1 MTGVEDPMGINI
13 RACTEHSRPHHHGV
27 ILAMF
32 RRRFAALTLE
42 VLSIPLGTGALLAQ
56 SASQSGGELKFVVI
70 VTRHGVRP
78 PTVANDQIDQY
89 SSEPWPAWDVPPGHL
104 TSHGAMLMK
113 LFGAYHRTTL
123 AKAGL
128 LSPKGCED
136 VGKVYFW
143 ADTGE
148 RTISTGRALAEGMLP
163 DCGAKINSLA
173 EGEADPIFSPLAA
186 GIGHADHDLGMAA
199 VMGRLGGHPDALADA
214 YRPAL
219 QTLEEILLGCKAGA
233 KCPPPG
239 LESKVS
245 LLTIS
250 TSLGPGKGAK
260 PADMKGPLA
269 TASSLAEDL
278 LLEYTNGMEG
288 KDLGWGR
295 LDEAKLRQVMSLQI
309 AYSNLL
315 RRTPCIGRI
324 LASNM
329 LSHILKSMEQAIGG
343 KTLPGA
349 MGKPG
354 DRVLVLV
361 GHDGNLS
368 NIAGTLDLSWLL
380 PGYQPNDTPPGGALV
395 FELWRQHSSGEYQ
408 VRSYYTAQTLEQM
421 RKALPLTPDS
431 PPAKAPLFL
440 DGCSQSSEGM
450 PCSWTAFQ
458 HKVLSSIDPAM
469 VRL

>member
-1 MTGVEDPMGINI
+1 MLI
-13 RACTEHSRPHHHGV
+13 RRFPTL
-27 ILAMF
+27 ILAIL
-32 RRRFAALTLE
+32 AVALG
-42 VLSIPLGTGALLAQ
+42 VAALLAQ
-56 SASQSGGELKFVVI
+56 STPQKNSELKFVVI

-78 PTVANDQIDQY
+78 PTVANDQINQY

-104 TSHGAMLMK
+104 TSHGAK
-113 LFGAYHRTTL
+113 LLRLLGAYDRMTF

-128 LSPKGCED
+128 LTPKGCED
-136 VGKVYFW
+136 ASKVYFW

-163 DCGAKINSLA
+163 DCGAKVNSLA
-173 EGEADPIFSPLAA
+173 EGKKDPIFSPLAT
-186 GIGHADHDLGMAA
+186 GIGHADNELGAAA
-199 VMGRLGGHPDALADA
+199 VMGRVGGHADALAVA

-219 QTLEEILLGCKAGA
+219 ETLEEILLGCKPGA

-245 LLTIS
+245 LLTMPIS
-250 TSLGPGKGAK
+250 VAPGKGDK
-260 PADMKGPLA
+260 PAEMKGPLE

-295 LDEAKLRQVMSLQI
+295 LDEAKLRQVMSLHI
-309 AYSNLL
+309 AYSDLL
-315 RRTPCIGRI
+315 RRTPYIGRM

-329 LSHILKSMEQAIGG
+329 LSHILKSMEQAVGG
-343 KTLPGA
+343 KAVPGA

-395 FELWRQHSSGEYQ
+395 FELWLQPSNGEYQ

-421 RKALPLTPDS
+421 HKTLPLTLAS

-440 DGCSQSSEGM
+440 DGCSQSTEGM
-450 PCSWTAFQ
+450 PCNWKMFQ
-458 HKVLSSIDPAM
+458 HRVESSIDPAM
-469 VRL
+469 VKR